1 MEFFGVFAV
10 VWILFAIT
18 CAVIAGSKNRNPIAW
33 AVLGVVGG
41 IFALVAVAAM
51 PALPVKG

>member
-1 MEFFGVFAV
+1 MEFLVV

-18 CAVIAGSKNRNPIAW
+18 CAVIAGSKNRNP
-33 AVLGVVGG
+33 LGWGALGLVGG
-41 IFALVAVAAM
+41 VFALVAVAAM